1 MNIEEAK
8 LMLEKKNF
16 ILYLTKDNSYYYDI
30 HINRKNKRY
39 NIQFK
44 IKEIANNIVTV
55 QELELCTCQVA
66 CCGVKFDNFIIED
79 KKQFERVIDSYIKQ
93 YHKRNK

>member
-1 MNIEEAK
+1 MDIEDVK

-16 ILYLTKDNSYYYDI
+16 ILYHVKDNKYYYDI

-39 NIQFK
+39 NIQFL
-44 IKEIANNIVTV
+44 IKEIAKDIVTV

-66 CCGVKFDNFIIED
+66 CCGVKFDNFIIES
-79 KKQFERVIDSYIKQ
+79 KKQFEQTIDNYIKQ
-93 YHKRNK
+93 YNK